1 MSYVNMPPE
10 ATFTRLE
17 RVLRNQK
24 RMLFMN
30 VSASVFFVGTVLASL
45 MSFL

>member
-1 MSYVNMPPE
+1 MSYVNLPPE

-17 RVLRNQK
+17 RVLRNQR

-30 VSASVFFVGTVLASL
+30 VSATVFFVGTVVASL
-45 MSFL
+45 TSLL

>member
-1 MSYVNMPPE
+1 MSYVNLPPE

-24 RMLFMN
+24 RLLFMN
-30 VSASVFFVGTVLASL
+30 VSASVFFVGTVVASLASIL
-45 MSFL
+45 